1 MTNVILEQRNK
12 NPLCKFDPK
21 FTSYATTL
29 DLTDLMGILKK
40 NVYSLLKANI
50 GFGFDNTYNQY
61 KFIFL
66 TGLTKAELEIPPFQ
80 FTFPL
85 VMKFNEEDKCIFVDL
100 RPYTNPSKIQDD
112 SLRTPATLYSA
123 ITSRDSNSEFLI
135 NTAIIINNILSGN
148 LRLYTNL
155 TDIFVNAW
163 SALLT
168 NLINSL
174 CGLDIVEEV
183 KVDII
188 LKYIGH
194 MKSIDSFDYSSH
206 HETVIQKIFNSKTKV
221 PVNKNFI
228 VDAISNINIENYI
241 SLDDIVDNVKN
252 SLPEIKSRLIMPI
265 TLQKVFGNLMF
276 GINANSLIKMSTECM
291 SIWIGLLY
299 HIFKNPNYKKSR
311 IVNIL
316 QNVKGLKLKDY
327 VEKMNIILSKNK
339 FNHNDKNSNKEINFL
354 Y

>member
-1 MTNVILEQRNK
+1 MTDIILEQRNK

-21 FTSYATTL
+21 FTTYATTL
-29 DLTDLMGILKK
+29 DLADLMTILKK
-40 NVYSLLKANI
+40 NIYNLIKADI
-50 GFGFDNTYNQY
+50 SFGFNMTYNSY

-66 TGLTKAELEIPPFQ
+66 TGLTKEENEIPPFQ

-100 RPYTNPSKIQDD
+100 RPYTTPSKLEGN
-112 SLRTPATLYSA
+112 LRTPASLYSM

-135 NTAIIINNILSGN
+135 NSAIIINNILSGS

-155 TDIFVNAW
+155 NDIFVNAW
-163 SALLT
+163 SALFT

-174 CGLDIVEEV
+174 CSLDIVEEV
-183 KVDII
+183 KIDVI

-194 MKSIDSFDYSSH
+194 MKAIDSFDYKAY

-221 PVNKNFI
+221 PINKNFI
-228 VDAISNINIENYI
+228 VDALTNINIENYI
-241 SLDDIVDNVKN
+241 SIDDIIDNVKN
-252 SLPEIKSRLIMPI
+252 ALPEIKSRLILPV

-276 GINANSLIKMSTECM
+276 GINANSLIKISTECM
-291 SIWIGLLY
+291 SIWIALLY

-311 IVNIL
+311 IVSIL
-316 QNVKGLKLKDY
+316 QNVKGLKLLDY

-339 FNHNDKNSNKEINFL
+339 FNSNDKNTKEISFL